1 MEYKKFE
8 NGLKLPV
15 LGFGVYQISNSEEAI
30 ESVKTAIQSGYRH
43 IDTAAVYMNEREVGQ
58 AIKESEVPREN
69 LFITSKLWVQDAGY
83 ENAKKA
89 FYRSLERLNLDYLDL
104 YLIHQ
109 PYGDVHGSWRALEE
123 LYEEGKIKAIGVSN
137 FAPDR
142 LMDLIS
148 YNKIKP
154 MVNQIEVNVFNQQH
168 NAVEFNKS
176 QNVITQA
183 WSPFAQGIKDIFK
196 NEKLQNIGDKYNKS
210 IAQVMT
216 KWLLQRD
223 IAIVAKSVKQERMKE
238 NLDVFDFDLSP
249 EDINVIESFDLKES
263 QIVNH
268 KDPERVKTISQN
280 KFDI

>member
-1 MEYKKFE
+1 MEYKKLE
-8 NGLKLPV
+8 NGLQLPV

-30 ESVKTAIQSGYRH
+30 QSVKTAIKSGYRH

-58 AIKESEVPREN
+58 AIKESEVPRED

-89 FYRSLERLNLDYLDL
+89 FYRTLERLNLDYLDL

-109 PYGDVHGSWRALEE
+109 PYSDVHGSWRALEE

-137 FAPDR
+137 FSPDR

-168 NAVEFNKS
+168 DAVEFNKA

-196 NEKLQNIGDKYNKS
+196 NEKLQKIGDKYNKS

-238 NLDVFDFDLSP
+238 NLDVFDFELSP
-249 EDINVIESFDLKES
+249 EDINVIETFDLKES